1 MCKNEIATQAICY
14 HMRFYFRSMVLLI
27 VVVFVVVVC
36 LMCSVSCEGKKS
48 HGIFLHR
55 FLTEIHM
62 ITIGR
67 SVLLCKS
74 KPRKKELKEDDS
86 HSRARL
92 LQNEKKKK
100 CAWLVKE
107 CDICRAQR
115 WQSLFRNEKCLVAFC
130 EYGTQRTQA
139 DIGFEFL
146 TIVSH
151 VQHHW
156 HVDEC

>member
-14 HMRFYFRSMVLLI
+14 HMRFYFRSMVLLNRCC
-27 VVVFVVVVC
+27 VC
-36 LMCSVSCEGKKS
+36 CSCVPHVLCFMRGKKITWHFSPSVFDRNS
-48 HGIFLHR
+48 HDNN
-55 FLTEIHM
+55 
-62 ITIGR
+62 R
-67 SVLLCKS
+67 SVGTAVQIKT
-74 KPRKKELKEDDS
+74 PKKELKEDNS

-115 WQSLFRNEKCLVAFC
+115 WQSLFHNEKCLVAFC